1 MAYSFKTLSGNKTY
15 KYFIMKKI
23 INHSLQLIVVLITTV
38 VVLFSCQKIDRP
50 ELGEFVRD
58 ANPPGGPLKFYAA
71 FDGTTSDPLMNA
83 VDSVRANFAVSN
95 PLVSVTGING
105 KGIQGAADKAVK
117 YTSANDF
124 KNATSCTIAM
134 WVNNTVNPNTEL
146 YFSLTSK
153 DYWHESAAF
162 LLVEHA
168 AADKCTFKFALQ
180 DKWVEYT
187 NQSFTKPLFNGQW
200 HHLAFTYDETTS
212 MLKIYFDGVE
222 VPTPGTSGNLGL
234 GKLNL
239 KNANNLVISGWNKHA
254 GISGPTDGWINS
266 FSGKMDQ
273 FRLYG
278 KALSASEVLA
288 LYNSKL

>member
-1 MAYSFKTLSGNKTY
+1 MKNK
-15 KYFIMKKI
+15 I
-23 INHSLQLIVVLITTV
+23 
-38 VVLFSCQKIDRP
+38 LFLLMFSAGLVTIFSSCQKMKRP
-50 ELGEFVRD
+50 ALADFPKD

-71 FDGTTSDPLMNA
+71 FDGSTSNPLMNA
-83 VDSVRANFAVSN
+83 VDSVRANFASDN
-95 PLVSVTGING
+95 PLASVTGITG
-105 KGIQGAADKAVK
+105 KAIQGTGSKAVK
-117 YTSANDF
+117 YPSANDF
-124 KNATSCTIAM
+124 NAVTSCTISM
-134 WVNNTVNPNTEL
+134 WVNNAVNPNTEL

-153 DYWHESAAF
+153 DFWHESAAF

-168 AADKCTFKFALQ
+168 AIDKCTFKFALQ
-180 DKWVEYT
+180 DRWIEF
-187 NQSFTKPLFNGQW
+187 NGQSFNKPLFNGQW

-212 MLKIYFDGVE
+212 LLKIYFDGVE
-222 VPTPGTSGNLGL
+222 VPTPGASGNLGL

-239 KNANNLVISGWNKHA
+239 KTAQNLVVGGWNKHA
-254 GISGPTDGWINS
+254 NISGPTDGWING